1 MCCRARACSAPRLVR
16 GATARRRPGPG
27 APCKALIAH
36 APRAAGPDG
45 RDDHPPAEQHDHAL
59 LRRPA
64 AAGAR
69 RDRVHGRDE
78 AGRAPLHRPGPQV
91 RAPLQSRLRGPLS
104 ARACACSG
112 GRRPSARAARRC
124 PEYTN
129 PTDFFMGLMKDDA
142 TAGTLADVWRK
153 RYEGMVASAPPLP
166 VAPISKR
173 AVADDPTLAPGP
185 EGYADGYKAEAFESA
200 HSALEVR
207 AQLSRCAVA
216 LCRRALPACL
226 AVTGRKRAGARER
239 GARSCD
245 ECRGGHTP
253 AGEQRGA
260 RARAERRPVPDAGA
274 VRPERPGNGRQGRS
288 QPARGRPP
296 QGLQRPRGARAGR
309 QPRRQRR
316 GCGPRPGRLAAF
328 RSKVWTRAR
337 ICALAA

>member
-1 MCCRARACSAPRLVR
+1 MTTIHQPNSTITHSFDDLLLLARGAIVYMGEMKQAVHHFIALGHKCAPHCSLACGGRSPRARACSGGL
-16 GATARRRPGPG
+16 RPN
-27 APCKALIAH
+27 
-36 APRAAGPDG
+36 
-45 RDDHPPAEQHDHAL
+45 
-59 LRRPA
+59 
-64 AAGAR
+64 
-69 RDRVHGRDE
+69 
-78 AGRAPLHRPGPQV
+78 
-91 RAPLQSRLRGPLS
+91 
-104 ARACACSG
+104 
-112 GRRPSARAARRC
+112 ARAARRC

-316 GCGPRPGRLAAF
+316 GCGPRPGRLAMF
-328 RSKVWTRAR
+328 RGKVRGRAHLCPGGLTVQHTWHGPGRCQWTSGL
-337 ICALAA
+337 C